1 MRRSLLSRA
10 VLSLATRE
18 ELRQSML
25 FTEMR
30 LSLVLSLSA
39 TARMLNCL
47 AMEKMMLL
55 LLILSTVITRAQEV
69 ALKTNLLGLA
79 TTSLN
84 AGLEIGTG
92 RKSTFQLFG
101 ALNPWKFSG
110 DKKLR
115 YWNVTPEYRWYTCQ
129 KFGGHFFGIHAL
141 GGEYNVKNVDLPFG
155 ILPKT
160 EKGRHYEGW
169 YVGGG
174 LTYGYQWLL
183 SEHLNLEGSIG
194 LGYIYSPYK
203 LYGRCDKCLN
213 EDHRNYVGPTK
224 AALSLIYAF

>member
-1 MRRSLLSRA
+1 
-10 VLSLATRE
+10 
-18 ELRQSML
+18 
-25 FTEMR
+25 
-30 LSLVLSLSA
+30 
-39 TARMLNCL
+39 
-47 AMEKMMLL
+47 MLL
-55 LLILSTVITRAQEV
+55 LLILSSVITRAQEV

-115 YWNVTPEYRWYTCQ
+115 YWNVMPEYRWYTCQ

-213 EDHRNYVGPTK
+213 KDHRNYVGPTK

>member
-1 MRRSLLSRA
+1 M
-10 VLSLATRE
+10 
-18 ELRQSML
+18 
-25 FTEMR
+25 
-30 LSLVLSLSA
+30 
-39 TARMLNCL
+39 
-47 AMEKMMLL
+47 
-55 LLILSTVITRAQEV
+55 
-69 ALKTNLLGLA
+69 
-79 TTSLN
+79 
-84 AGLEIGTG
+84 
-92 RKSTFQLFG
+92 
-101 ALNPWKFSG
+101 
-110 DKKLR
+110 
-115 YWNVTPEYRWYTCQ
+115 PEYRWYTCQ

-194 LGYIYSPYK
+194 VGYIYSPYK
-203 LYGRCDKCLN
+203 LYGRCEKCLDK
-213 EDHRNYVGPTK
+213 DHRNYVGPTK